1 MELPRD
7 ALSCGLGSLIDGA
20 KGSSRGMAL
29 ALLDFEAVNERTTAQ
44 LNSQTRLPY
53 TAICM

>member
-29 ALLDFEAVNERTTAQ
+29 ALLDFEAVNERTTA
-44 LNSQTRLPY
+44 
-53 TAICM
+53 